1 MPSNFLNLD
10 TRFPTFT
17 GGESTE
23 QKVAV
28 IQNYLFMLLEQL
40 RYSLRN
46 LDAGNFNE
54 TGLKEI
60 TDPIYIRLEGEI
72 GELVEISVTRSG
84 IMTRMRTAEGEIS
97 ELQQTAQSIT
107 TRVASVEETTEGLTS
122 DVSSLEQ
129 TAESIAT
136 RVESVEETAEGL
148 AADVS
153 SLEQTAES
161 ITSRVS
167 SVEETT
173 GGLEVDVSE
182 LQQTADSLTFTIVQ
196 NGNAIEYRLGANGA
210 TISQSTSLELYS
222 LDGLNPPVG
231 KTAQGVIVNANGQ
244 NVLEHGWYNSW
255 NSAWSNLAVY
265 CCSSYNSGTSWGSV
279 LLRQGVKG
287 EKGDK
292 GDKGDDGDDGTPGVD
307 GLTVLLNNNPHTFAG
322 TTAAAVADST
332 TVGVIAFIGSTRQA
346 ATIGTITGQPTGM
359 TTSVTNNGTSSA
371 GFTVNVTT
379 SLTQQSGTLTVPVT
393 VGSTTVNLLWSWSV
407 AYKGEQGQ
415 RGQQGEQGERGP
427 AGSDANVTFT
437 NVNNALAGLF
447 ALVAGG
453 AKVEITGGGVYA
465 PVLRGGEIYGSKI
478 YAGSGN
484 GYAQMAENGLDVKDP
499 DGYSKLGTGYTAITS
514 GGSTTYY
521 PFLKLGVGSSDAS
534 SNAGLVYKLGGGIWI
549 GDSSI
554 VAAGGQYPGGGNS
567 VANISSSYPYATGIF
582 IDINNDLIY
591 KYINGVPTEMTTAVF
606 A

>member
-1 MPSNFLNLD
+1 MPSNFLNID

-28 IQNYLFMLLEQL
+28 IQNYLFLLVEQL

-46 LDAGNFNE
+46 IDLSNMNEAGVTEFAH
-54 TGLKEI
+54 LI
-60 TDPIYIRLEGEI
+60 TKPLIVRIEDDEGQLAQLI
-72 GELVEISVTRSG
+72 VDTRG
-84 IMTRMRTAEGEIS
+84 
-97 ELQQTAQSIT
+97 
-107 TRVASVEETTEGLTS
+107 
-122 DVSSLEQ
+122 
-129 TAESIAT
+129 IAT
-136 RVESVEETAEGL
+136 RVESAEG
-148 AADVS
+148 D
-153 SLEQTAES
+153 
-161 ITSRVS
+161 I
-167 SVEETT
+167 SV
-173 GGLEVDVSE
+173 
-182 LQQTADSLTFTIVQ
+182 LQQTASSLTFTVSQ
-196 NGNAIEYRLGANGA
+196 NGNVISYRLGANGG
-210 TISQSTSLELYS
+210 TISSTDAIELYS

-244 NVLEHGWYNSW
+244 SVLEHGWYN
-255 NSAWSNLAVY
+255 AWGNWDGLAVY
-265 CCSSYNSGTSWGSV
+265 CCTSYNSGTSWGSV
-279 LLRQGVKG
+279 LLKQGV
-287 EKGDK
+287 
-292 GDKGDDGDDGTPGVD
+292 KGDDGDPGAD
-307 GLTVLLNNNPHTFAG
+307 GLTVLLNNNPYTFAG
-322 TTAAAVADST
+322 STSAALAGST
-332 TVGVIAFIGSTRQA
+332 TVGVIAFLGSTRQA

-415 RGQQGEQGERGP
+415 QGQQGP
-427 AGSDANVTFT
+427 PGSDANVTFT
-437 NVNNALAGLF
+437 NVNNALASLF

-453 AKVEITGGGVYA
+453 TQVEITGGGVYA

-484 GYAQMAENGLDVKDP
+484 GYAQMSQNGLDVKDP
-499 DGYSKLGTGYTAITS
+499 AGDSKLGTGYTAITA
-514 GGSTTYY
+514 GNVTTYY
-521 PFLKLGVGSSDAS
+521 PFLKLGVGSSDLS
-534 SNAGLVYKLGGGIWI
+534 SNAGLVYKLGSGIWI

-554 VAAGGQYPGGGNS
+554 VAAGGQYPGGGS
-567 VANISSSYPYATGIF
+567 TVADISASYPYATGIF
-582 IDINNDLIY
+582 IDMNNDLIY